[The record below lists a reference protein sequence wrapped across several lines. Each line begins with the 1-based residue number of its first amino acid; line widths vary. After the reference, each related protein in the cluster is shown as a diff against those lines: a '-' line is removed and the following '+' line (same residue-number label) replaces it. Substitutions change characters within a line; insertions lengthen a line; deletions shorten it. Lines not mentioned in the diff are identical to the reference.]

1 MENFK
6 NQSYVIMEFATVD
19 SFYDKIK
26 KRVVNLAKDEI
37 IEVSAVKIENGKIK
51 EYFNS
56 FISIDGYDAH
66 NIEFE
71 GFRQLSYYADSLHL
85 IGAPN
90 FGNIAERLFHFI
102 GQSIIIN
109 MVFTS
114 NEAFKI
120 FKEKAQS
127 FGYVFNNSTISID
140 DIYTAKRLKDMIEE
154 GSEKFENLKIL
165 QLAQLLK
172 TDKNIWTEIFA
183 DNDIF
188 FDPDSE
194 VNELKGRNDP
204 LSWALAFARFF
215 IKLSDCEEDVT
226 DIDESI
232 FEEIKDIDNNM
243 NML

>member
-1 MENFK
+1 M
-6 NQSYVIMEFATVD
+6 
-19 SFYDKIK
+19 
-26 KRVVNLAKDEI
+26 
-37 IEVSAVKIENGKIK
+37 
-51 EYFNS
+51 
-56 FISIDGYDAH
+56 
-66 NIEFE
+66 
-71 GFRQLSYYADSLHL
+71 SYYADALHL

-90 FGNIAERLFHFI
+90 FEYIAKRLFDFI

-109 MVFTS
+109 TLFTIK
-114 NEAFKI
+114 EAFKI

-127 FGYVFNNSTISID
+127 FGYVFNNNTLDID
-140 DIYTAKRLKDMIEE
+140 DIYTAKILKDMIEE

-204 LSWALAFARFF
+204 LSWALAFASFF
-215 IKLSDCEEDVT
+215 IKLSDCEGDTT
-226 DIDESI
+226 DIGESI
-232 FEEIKDIDNNM
+232 FEEIKDVDNNM

>member
-1 MENFK
+1 MEDFK
-6 NQSYVIMEFATVD
+6 NKSYVIMGFATID
-19 SFYDKIK
+19 GFYDKIK
-26 KRVVNLAKDEI
+26 KRVVRLAKEEI
-37 IEVSAVKIENGKIK
+37 IEVSAVKIEKGKIK

-56 FISIDGYDAH
+56 FVSIDGYDAH

-71 GFRQLSYYADSLHL
+71 GFRQLSYYADALHL

-90 FGNIAERLFHFI
+90 FEYIAKRLFDFV

-109 MVFTS
+109 TVFTS

-127 FGYVFNNSTISID
+127 FGYVFNNPTSDID
-140 DIYTAKRLKDMIEE
+140 DIYTAKILKDMIEE
-154 GSEKFENLKIL
+154 SSEKFENLTVL
-165 QLAQLLK
+165 QLAQKMK

-215 IKLSDCEEDVT
+215 IKINDCEEDTT
-226 DIDESI
+226 DIGESI
-232 FEEIKDIDNNM
+232 FEEIKDVDNNM

>member
-1 MENFK
+1 MEDFK
-6 NQSYVIMEFATVD
+6 NKSYVIMGFATID
-19 SFYDKIK
+19 GFYDKIK
-26 KRVVNLAKDEI
+26 RRVVNLAKDEI
-37 IEVSAVKIENGKIK
+37 IEVSAVKIENGKLK

-71 GFRQLSYYADSLHL
+71 GFRQLSYYADALHL

-90 FGNIAERLFHFI
+90 FEYIAKRLFDFI

-109 MVFTS
+109 TVFTS

-127 FGYVFNNSTISID
+127 FGFVFNNPTLDID
-140 DIYTAKRLKDMIEE
+140 DIYTAKILKDMIEE
-154 GSEKFENLKIL
+154 SGEKFESLTIL
-165 QLAQLLK
+165 QLAQKMK

-215 IKLSDCEEDVT
+215 IKLSDCEGEAM
-226 DIDESI
+226 DIDESM
-232 FEEIKDIDNNM
+232 FEEIKDIDDNK

>member
-1 MENFK
+1 MEDFK
-6 NQSYVIMEFATVD
+6 NKSYVIMGFATID
-19 SFYDKIK
+19 GFYDKIK
-26 KRVVNLAKDEI
+26 RRVVNLAKDEI
-37 IEVSAVKIENGKIK
+37 IEVSAVKIENGKLK

-71 GFRQLSYYADSLHL
+71 GFRQLSYYADALHL

-90 FGNIAERLFHFI
+90 FEYIAKRLFDFI

-109 MVFTS
+109 TVFTS

-140 DIYTAKRLKDMIEE
+140 DIYTAKILKDMIEE
-154 GSEKFENLKIL
+154 SSEKFENLTVL
-165 QLAQLLK
+165 QLAQKMK

-204 LSWALAFARFF
+204 LSWALAFARLF
-215 IKLSDCEEDVT
+215 IKINDCEEEAM
-226 DIDESI
+226 DIDESM
-232 FEEIKDIDNNM
+232 FEEIKDIDDNK